1 MSSEISIETL
11 RAAQASAPDVK
22 PDVKRDDG
30 FQPWHFFVLVSILLA
45 TVAVIMARQAAP
57 EHLVLLSITMA
68 AAGAA
73 AGAFYRMLAPLVAPI
88 VLRGGEP
95 ISERTREALE
105 REKMLVLRSIKE
117 LEFDRAM
124 GKLSQ
129 KDFDEM
135 SARLRAR
142 ALSLMKQLEVG
153 SVGYAP
159 AIERELAERLAAS
172 PAAVTARA
180 SAASAVGCVCAT
192 VNDADARFCKKCGTR
207 LQS

>member
-11 RAAQASAPDVK
+11 RAAQSAAPDVK
-22 PDVKRDDG
+22 KEDG

-45 TVAVIMARQAAP
+45 TIAVVMARQAAP
-57 EHLVLLSITMA
+57 EHLVLLSLTMA

-73 AGAFYRMLAPLVAPI
+73 AGAFYRTLAPLVSPI

-105 REKMLVLRSIKE
+105 REKLLVLRSIKE

-135 SARLRAR
+135 SGRLRAR

-153 SVGYAP
+153 SVGYTP
-159 AIERELAERLAAS
+159 EIERELAARVAAA
-172 PAAVTARA
+172 PPAVTTRA
-180 SAASAVGCVCAT
+180 SVAAAAGCGCGT
-192 VNDADARFCKKCGTR
+192 VNVADALFCKKCGTR
-207 LQS
+207 LHP

>member
-1 MSSEISIETL
+1 MSSEISIEAL
-11 RAAQASAPDVK
+11 RDAQTSAAHAQK
-22 PDVKRDDG
+22 DDG

-45 TVAVIMARQAAP
+45 TVAVIMARRSAP
-57 EHLVLLSITMA
+57 EDLVLLSITMA

-73 AGAFYRMLAPLVAPI
+73 AGAFYRTLAPLVSPI

-124 GKLSQ
+124 GKLSE

-135 SARLRAR
+135 SGRLRAR

-153 SVGYAP
+153 SVGYTP
-159 AIERELAERLAAS
+159 EIERELAARVAAA
-172 PAAVTARA
+172 PAAVVTRA
-180 SAASAVGCVCAT
+180 SVAPAAGCVCGT
-192 VNDADARFCKKCGTR
+192 VNDADALFCKKCGTR
-207 LQS
+207 LQP